1 MITIELNERQ
11 KFIIDIVKNNQP
23 ITSKDIAQKLDL
35 TRSTIRP
42 DLSVLTMAGILD
54 ARPRVGYFYTGRTRL
69 TYVSDE
75 IASIIV
81 EDVKS
86 VPVILSEDTSI
97 YDAIVF
103 MFLEDVGSIY
113 ITNSG
118 YLTGVI
124 SRKDII
130 KYAMGGSDLKEA
142 PVAIIMTRMPNL
154 ITVKN
159 SDTLLSAARKL
170 INHQIDSLPVID
182 IINEEENKYKVVGR
196 VTKTTVTR
204 LFVDLGEEE

>member
-1 MITIELNERQ
+1 VIIIELNERQ
-11 KFIIDIVKNNQP
+11 KHIIDIVKNNQP
-23 ITSKDIAQKLDL
+23 ITSKNIASKLNL

-75 IASIIV
+75 ICSILV
-81 EDVKS
+81 EEVKS
-86 VPVILSEDTSI
+86 IPVILGEETSI

-113 ITNSG
+113 ITSDG

-130 KYAMGGSDLKEA
+130 KYAMGGADLKQA
-142 PVAIIMTRMPNL
+142 PVAIIMTRMPN
-154 ITVKN
+154 IVMTHKG
-159 SDTLLSAARKL
+159 DTLLSAARKL
-170 INHQIDSLPVID
+170 INHQIDSLPLVEIID
-182 IINEEENKYKVVGR
+182 EDKQLYKVIGR
-196 VTKTTVTR
+196 ITKTTVTR
-204 LFVDLGEEE
+204 IFVDLGEEE